1 MSDNPALLISAS
13 DPSLAL
19 EHYFTLFEKQ
29 ANPVLLIKDGHFIN
43 CNAALLTHLG
53 FSEKASFLNQSP
65 ADISPE
71 FQADGLSS
79 KEKAHTMMAITQ
91 QQGYHRFDWLHR
103 GYNGELINVEITLTA
118 IKVMEVSLLHAEWWN
133 KNTHVSQAT
142 KLKETSAL
150 QNAIFNSSTFSSIA
164 TDVNGVIQIFNVGA
178 ETMFGYTA
186 SEVVNIMSPADLS
199 DKNELAIR
207 AEALSLEFDIT
218 LNSGFEALVY
228 KAALGLEDI
237 YELTYVCKNG
247 QRLPAQVSVTA
258 LRDQT
263 DNIIGYLLIG
273 TDNTARKLL
282 KQSKVN
288 AAIAFE
294 SGQAMFITD
303 AQGLYTL
310 ANKAYLDMTGY
321 SLIELI
327 GNNPRIMQS
336 GCQSPAFY
344 KHMWQTIQTE
354 GHWSGAISNK
364 RKNGDIQL
372 ELLSISKVNDCSG
385 NTTHYVA
392 TFADNNQRL
401 AYLEN
406 LSISQEQASKLL
418 LGATH
423 TEELKYDI
431 AKAEQAVLTKSQFLS
446 NMSHEIRTPINAIM
460 SIAFLTLQTDL
471 TAQQHN
477 YLSKIDSSAKW
488 LLGILN
494 DILDFSKLEAGKVEL
509 EQQQFELHSVLTFLK
524 TVATPLIDNKD
535 VSLRFEVPPS
545 IPTHFIG
552 DSLRLGQVLL
562 NLTSNALKFTH
573 TGSVTLR
580 IQLLSLEA
588 QQARLHFS
596 VTDTGIGLD
605 LNHKNKLFDA
615 FNQADNST
623 TRIYGGTG
631 LGLSISK
638 QLVQAMGG
646 TISIESQEGAGS
658 CFSFI
663 ITLAVATSPVANPLP
678 TTSLKHEV
686 KYPSLLNARILVVED
701 NLVIQEF
708 IPDIMGYE
716 GMLVD
721 LANNGVEALTL
732 LEHNVYAAVLM
743 DCQMPIM
750 DGFEASRRIRANP
763 RFDSLPIIAMT
774 GNVEASDHQRCLDC
788 GMNDFISKPVNWEQ
802 AFLTLD
808 KWISHPVNL

>member
-13 DPSLAL
+13 DPNLAL
-19 EHYFTLFEKQ
+19 EHYFKLFEKQ
-29 ANPVLLIKDGHFIN
+29 PNPVLLIKDGLFIN
-43 CNAALLTHLG
+43 SNAASFKQLG
-53 FSEKASFLNQSP
+53 YPDKASFIKQSP

-79 KEKAHTMMAITQ
+79 KEKAQTMMAIVQ

-103 GYNGELINVEITLTA
+103 CYNGKLINVEITLTA
-118 IKVMEVSLLHAEWWN
+118 IKVMEIPLLHAEWWN
-133 KNTHVSQAT
+133 KNTHLSLAT
-142 KLKETSAL
+142 QLKETSAL
-150 QNAIFNSSTFSSIA
+150 QNAIFNSTTFSSIA

-178 ETMFGYTA
+178 ETMLGYSA
-186 SEVVNIMSPADLS
+186 SEVINIMSPADLS
-199 DKNELAIR
+199 DKKELDIR
-207 AEALSLEFDIT
+207 ADTLSLEFDIT
-218 LNSGFEALVY
+218 LHSGFEALVY

-237 YELTYVCKNG
+237 YDLTYVCKNG

-258 LRDQT
+258 LHDDAHT
-263 DNIIGYLLIG
+263 IIGYLLIG
-273 TDNTARKLL
+273 TDNTTRKLTE
-282 KQSKVN
+282 QSKVN
-288 AAIAFE
+288 AAVAFE

-344 KHMWQTIQTE
+344 KHMWQTIQSE
-354 GHWSGAISNK
+354 GHWSGALSNK

-372 ELLSISKVNDCSG
+372 ELLSISKVTDSVG
-385 NTTHYVA
+385 TTTHYVA
-392 TFADNNQRL
+392 TFADNDQRT
-401 AYLEN
+401 AYVEN
-406 LSISQEQASKLL
+406 VSINQEQAHKLL
-418 LGATH
+418 LGAIH
-423 TEELKYDI
+423 TKELNNGI
-431 AKAEQAVLTKSQFLS
+431 AKAKQAVLTKSQFLS

-494 DILDFSKLEAGKVEL
+494 NILDFSKLEASKVEL
-509 EQQQFELHSVLTFLK
+509 EQQHFELQSVLSLLK
-524 TVATPLIDNKD
+524 TVATPLIGNKD
-535 VSLRFEVPPS
+535 LSLRFEVPPS
-545 IPTHFIG
+545 LPTHFIG
-552 DSLRLGQVLL
+552 DSLRLGQILL
-562 NLTSNALKFTH
+562 NLTSNAIKFTH

-605 LNHKNKLFDA
+605 LNHKNKLFEA
-615 FNQADNST
+615 FQQADNST

-631 LGLSISK
+631 LGLAISK

-646 TISIESQEGAGS
+646 AISIESQAGVGS

-678 TTSLKHEV
+678 KTSLKHEV

-708 IPDIMGYE
+708 IPLIMSQE

-774 GNVEASDHQRCLDC
+774 GNVYTSDHQRCLDC
-788 GMNDFISKPVNWEQ
+788 GMSDFISKPVDWEE
-802 AFLTLD
+802 AFLTLN
-808 KWISHPVNL
+808 KWISHSVP

>member
-13 DPSLAL
+13 VPSLAL
-19 EHYFTLFEKQ
+19 EHYFKLFEKQ

-43 CNAALLTHLG
+43 FNAAFLKQLG
-53 FSEKASFLNQSP
+53 FPDKASLLKQSP

-79 KEKAHTMMAITQ
+79 KEKSHTMIAIAH
-91 QQGYHRFDWLHR
+91 QQGHHRFDWMHLC
-103 GYNGELINVEITLTA
+103 YDGELITVEVILTSHCINDELLLQATIRDITERIKSEQAIRESELRWQFVLEITSDGIWDWNIETDHA
-118 IKVMEVSLLHAEWWN
+118 IYSTRWKSMLGYSNHDILPTNQEWKTRIHPDDQAMVGGSMQAYLAGSLPSYKVEYRLKCKDNTYKWILGRGMVVSRDQENLPLRMIGTHTDITTFKEEELLLKKHKAAAEFDAKV
-133 KNTHVSQAT
+133 KNLALIKQAQNMKEHVSQ
-142 KLKETSAL
+142 
-150 QNAIFNSSTFSSIA
+150 QVF
-164 TDVNGVIQIFNVGA
+164 
-178 ETMFGYTA
+178 
-186 SEVVNIMSPADLS
+186 
-199 DKNELAIR
+199 
-207 AEALSLEFDIT
+207 
-218 LNSGFEALVY
+218 
-228 KAALGLEDI
+228 
-237 YELTYVCKNG
+237 
-247 QRLPAQVSVTA
+247 QR
-258 LRDQT
+258 
-263 DNIIGYLLIG
+263 
-273 TDNTARKLL
+273 
-282 KQSKVN
+282 
-288 AAIAFE
+288 
-294 SGQAMFITD
+294 
-303 AQGLYTL
+303 
-310 ANKAYLDMTGY
+310 
-321 SLIELI
+321 
-327 GNNPRIMQS
+327 
-336 GCQSPAFY
+336 
-344 KHMWQTIQTE
+344 
-354 GHWSGAISNK
+354 
-364 RKNGDIQL
+364 
-372 ELLSISKVNDCSG
+372 
-385 NTTHYVA
+385 
-392 TFADNNQRL
+392 
-401 AYLEN
+401 
-406 LSISQEQASKLL
+406 
-418 LGATH
+418 
-423 TEELKYDI
+423 TEELQTSI
-431 AKAEQAVLTKSQFLS
+431 TKAEQAVLTKSQFLS

-509 EQQQFELHSVLTFLK
+509 EQQHFELHSVLTFLK
-524 TVATPLIDNKD
+524 TVATPLIGNKD
-535 VSLRFEVPPS
+535 VSLRFEVPLS

-573 TGSVTLR
+573 MGSVTLK

-605 LNHKNKLFDA
+605 LDHKNKLFEA

-638 QLVQAMGG
+638 QLVQAMGSA
-646 TISIESQEGAGS
+646 INIESQEGVGS

-663 ITLAVATSPVANPLP
+663 ITLAVATSPASNPLP
-678 TTSLKHEV
+678 KTSLKHEV

-708 IPDIMGYE
+708 IPDIMGHE

-732 LEHNVYAAVLM
+732 LEQNVYAAVLM

-774 GNVEASDHQRCLDC
+774 GNVDASDHQRCLDC
-788 GMNDFISKPVNWEQ
+788 GMSDFISKPVDWEQ

-808 KWISHPVNL
+808 KWISHPEKL